1 MSRIHY
7 LSGNPIAGIENAVS
21 NYTYD
26 HYATD
31 YGDDKR
37 LVMNNDDI
45 LKLEAVEDYTLS
57 ELKTIIIFLEG
68 GMFYDYNG
76 QAYTREYIKKIAG
89 KGYSTI

>member
-1 MSRIHY
+1 MSRNYY
-7 LSGNPIAGIENAVS
+7 LSGNPTAAIENAVS

-26 HYATD
+26 HYVTD
-31 YGDDKR
+31 YGDE
-37 LVMNNDDI
+37 LTMNNDDI

-57 ELKTIIIFLEG
+57 ELKTIIMFLEG
-68 GMFYDYNG
+68 GMFCDYNG